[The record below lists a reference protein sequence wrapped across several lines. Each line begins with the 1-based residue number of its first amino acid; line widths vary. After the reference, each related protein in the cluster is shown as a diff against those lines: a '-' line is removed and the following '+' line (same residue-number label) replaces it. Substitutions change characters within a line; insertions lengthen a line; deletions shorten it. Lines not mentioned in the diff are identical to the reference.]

1 LPVGGFR
8 CAMNATLEQIA
19 QEALRLAPAQRAEL
33 ADFLAGSLDITPPDE
48 VQRLWLEEAARRL
61 AEVRSGQVE
70 TIPVE
75 DVLAEARR
83 LVGR

>member
-1 LPVGGFR
+1 
-8 CAMNATLEQIA
+8 MNATLEQIG